1 MLDRE
6 GGFPYRSGMAIYGYI
21 RVSTDDQALGL
32 EAQRGAILAKYP
44 EAIIEADQGVSGAD
58 PVRPAFA
65 KIMERLTKGDT
76 IVVVRRD
83 RLARDTMLAI
93 MFDRTVARIGA
104 RLVSLDGASLN
115 ENEPSTILM
124 ARVVDAVAEFF
135 LANLRA
141 NTRAALAARKAQGRR
156 VGSVPFGFNL
166 GEGGRLVANPSEQQ
180 AIAAAKRMRKRG
192 KSLRE
197 IAAALGKQ
205 GITNKAGKPLA
216 AQSVKQMLVAA

>member
-1 MLDRE
+1 
-6 GGFPYRSGMAIYGYI
+6 MATYGYI

-32 EAQRGAILAKYP
+32 EAQRSAILAKFP
-44 EAIIEADQGVSGAD
+44 DAVIEADHGVSGAD

-115 ENEPSTILM
+115 ENEPSTVLM

-141 NTRAALAARKAQGRR
+141 NTRAALAARKAQGKRI
-156 VGSVPFGFNL
+156 GAVPFGFNL
-166 GEGGRLVANPSEQQ
+166 ADGGRLVANPAEQQ
-180 AIAAAKRMRKRG
+180 AIASAKRMRKRG

>member
-32 EAQRGAILAKYP
+32 EAQRGAILAKFP
-44 EAIIEADQGVSGAD
+44 DAIIEADQGVGGAD
-58 PVRPAFA
+58 PERPAFA
-65 KIMERLTKGDT
+65 KIVELLGQGDT
-76 IVVVRRD
+76 VVVVRRD
-83 RLARDTMLAI
+83 RLARDTMLAA
-93 MFDRTVARIGA
+93 MFDREVERRGA
-104 RLVSLDGASLN
+104 RLLSLEGATTDAN
-115 ENEPSTILM
+115 DPSSILLR
-124 ARVVDAVAEFF
+124 RVLDAVAEFE
-135 LANLRA
+135 RA
-141 NTRAALAARKAQGRR
+141 MIRARTRAALMARKSQGKRI
-156 VGSVPFGFNL
+156 GAVPFGFTL
-166 GEGGRLVANPSEQQ
+166 ADGGRLVANPSEQQ

-205 GITNKAGKPLA
+205 GMRNKAGKPLA